1 MALEQSSITGQRDS
15 AWPCVNGDY
24 EFSAKWQ
31 NFYTLPNLEL
41 STDLLQFFVGDYVTE
56 YTNSANFGFDQ
67 ITRGVSTR

>member
-1 MALEQSSITGQRDS
+1 MLSSLSIEYCVIGFQMLEFNSRNGRITGQRDS

-41 STDLLQFFVGDYVTE
+41 STDLLQFCCG
-56 YTNSANFGFDQ
+56 
-67 ITRGVSTR
+67 